1 MDKPELSHP
10 DAARSKLRIAV
21 AQVEGEIA
29 RLPGPVT
36 REDGTPPANGLRASW
51 DRLVE
56 QLALGPEPDVR
67 ECPACHHIGMR
78 AASVCGYCWAAL
90 TPPS

>member
-1 MDKPELSHP
+1 MNKPELSHP
-10 DAARSKLRIAV
+10 DAARTKRRTSV

-29 RLPGPVT
+29 RLAGPIP